1 MANIGDVRSL
11 VIHPASTTHSQLSE
25 EELEAIG
32 VSKNFVRLAVGIE
45 NIDDIIADLEL
56 GFATLQ
62 Q

>member
-1 MANIGDVRSL
+1 
-11 VIHPASTTHSQLSE
+11 
-25 EELEAIG
+25 
-32 VSKNFVRLAVGIE
+32 VRLAVGIE